1 MTHFSSTKSDSL
13 AGKML
18 SRSKTFTAAILLGA
32 QTLACRAAP
41 AANEV
46 EGDEVVC
53 LTDADCPAGQTCTE
67 EGTCESSACDSEG
80 DCPAGATCGADGYCY
95 YGSEK
100 DGIDPAPQCD
110 PTAMCISG
118 QIDLE
123 NQTPT
128 IMLLIDQSGSME
140 ESFGNTTRW
149 LALRDALVNP
159 NTGIIAGM
167 QDSVRFGIALFSG
180 NGGHDAGQCPSL
192 AGPNEIQVDFGNYE
206 QIAAVYNQA
215 SPLRDTPTGES
226 LAAVTDYL
234 LNLDVPGPKAIV
246 LATDG
251 EPDTCD
257 DPDAH
262 NQDTN
267 DLVVATAQA
276 TYRAG
281 ISTYVLSVGDDVGT
295 PHLED
300 MANAGA
306 GYEVDGERQAPYFQ
320 ANDQAELQAELSRIV
335 SGIRSCTLELSG
347 NVPESVVAQGVVRVD
362 ERELEYGVDWQLVA
376 PNQIQLLGETC
387 TATAAGEHT
396 VSADFPCEC
405 EAPAPEYVY

>member
-1 MTHFSSTKSDSL
+1 MTYFSSTQRVSRFSQI
-13 AGKML
+13 L
-18 SRSKTFTAAILLGA
+18 SHSKTFTAALLLGA
-32 QTLACRAAP
+32 QSLACGAAP

-46 EGDEVVC
+46 EGSNVC
-53 LTDADCPAGQTCTE
+53 STDAECAAGESCGDDGVCGPLACTATTDCP
-67 EGTCESSACDSEG
+67 EGTS
-80 DCPAGATCGADGYCY
+80 CGPDGYCY
-95 YGSEK
+95 VDVDNGGDEQ
-100 DGIDPAPQCD
+100 AACD
-110 PTAMCISG
+110 PSALCVTG
-118 QIDLE
+118 EIDLE

-140 ESFGNTTRW
+140 ENFGDTTRW

-159 NTGIIAGM
+159 DTGIIAGM
-167 QDSVRFGIALFSG
+167 QDSVRFGVALFSG
-180 NGGHDAGQCPSL
+180 NGRYDAGQCPSL
-192 AGPNEIQVDFGNYE
+192 VGLDEIQVDFGNYE
-206 QIAAVYNQA
+206 QIAQVYNQA
-215 SPLRDTPTGES
+215 SPRRDTPTGES

-267 DLVVATAQA
+267 DFVVATAQA
-276 TYRAG
+276 SFRAG

-300 MANAGA
+300 LANAGV
-306 GYEVDGERQAPYFQ
+306 GYEVDGEEQAPYFQ

-335 SGIRSCTLELSG
+335 SGIRSCSLELSG
-347 NVPESVVAQGVVRVD
+347 DVSESVVAQGVVRVD

-376 PNQIQLLGETC
+376 PNQIQLLGDAC
-387 TATAAGEHT
+387 AATAAGEHT
-396 VSADFPCEC
+396 VTADFPCEC